1 MDIPEEL
8 QQKEIGKKDEDE
20 KKQKNIS
27 ERIFFSLIKKD
38 LTSKGGN
45 VAFLSTILFLGEEEC
60 VDNLFSNN
68 QLDVEIKNRFQKVIP
83 FLSTLLKEKKWA
95 IDLDYFF
102 DYPPAKT
109 ILLQHVNQKSS
120 LVYFHLVPYH

>member
-1 MDIPEEL
+1 MDMPEEL
-8 QQKEIGKKDEDE
+8 QQKEIEKKDEDE

-102 DYPPAKT
+102 DYPPSKT
-109 ILLQHVNQKSS
+109 ILLQQVNQKSS